1 MKPAN
6 RANLSLEIADQI
18 RVAIVEGELAPG
30 ERLNEVH
37 LARQLAVSRTPIREA
52 LSRLAS
58 EGMVKAEPRRG
69 FYVREFSAEE
79 IEDHYLIRSVLDPA
93 ALQLAG
99 IPDHRTLD
107 ALHSLNG
114 KIAVSAGDARKTVE
128 LDDEWHLLL
137 LEACPN
143 GLLLGLIRQFMQR
156 RRLFELSY
164 MSDRRNVEVS
174 VGEHDVILHTLRRG
188 KLDRAVDALRIN
200 LQSAVGPIVERL
212 ATALD

>member
-1 MKPAN
+1 MKPAK
-6 RANLSLEIADQI
+6 RANLSLEVADQI
-18 RVAIVEGELAPG
+18 RVAIVEGELSPG

-69 FYVREFSAEE
+69 FYVREFSAAE

-93 ALQLAG
+93 ALQLTG

-107 ALHSLNG
+107 ALHALNG

-137 LEACPN
+137 LEDCPN
-143 GLLLGLIRQFMQR
+143 GLLLKLIRQFMQR

-200 LQSAVGPIVERL
+200 LQSAVGPIVQRL
-212 ATALD
+212 AATRD

>member
-1 MKPAN
+1 MKSAN

-18 RVAIVEGELAPG
+18 RAAIVEGELSPG

-58 EGMVKAEPRRG
+58 EGMVKAEPRLG

-79 IEDHYLIRSVLDPA
+79 IEDHHLIRSVLDPA
-93 ALQLAG
+93 ALQLTG

-107 ALHSLNG
+107 ALHALNG
-114 KIAVSAGDARKTVE
+114 KIAVSAGDARRTVE

-137 LEACPN
+137 LEGCPN
-143 GLLLGLIRQFMQR
+143 GLLLKLIRQFMQR

-164 MSDRRNVEVS
+164 LSDRRNVEVS
-174 VGEHDVILHTLRRG
+174 VGEHDVIIHTLRRG

-200 LQSAVGPIVERL
+200 LQSAVGPIVQRL
-212 ATALD
+212 AST